1 MADKDRANINGSQG
15 TSEEHRLVGKTHP
28 MADDIEITEFEN
40 SWKFENSKQE
50 RKLWKRRNL
59 GSC

>member
-15 TSEEHRLVGKTHP
+15 TSEEHRLLVKTHP
-28 MADDIEITEFEN
+28 MADDIEITESEN